1 MGICFNEKTNTN
13 TSKNSSVNDDISS
26 SHERTESKSNLNSM

>member
-1 MGICFNEKTNTN
+1 MGICFNEKTN

-26 SHERTESKSNLNSM
+26 SHEKTESKSNLNSV

>member
-13 TSKNSSVNDDISS
+13 TSKKTSVNDDISS
-26 SHERTESKSNLNSM
+26 SHEKTESKSNLNSV